1 MSYPFYRILGALII
15 GIVVARYDLLE
26 IQATQILLAVF
37 LFLTIASRL
46 FKSLWVRKYLFGGS
60 VMAFFLVLGSFLY
73 NCTQQLPKHHY
84 TNQGVLGE
92 EHLIKFRLTDRL
104 TPNEFNSRFYADV
117 MEVDGTL
124 STGRILVLFKRA
136 DTVSYNV
143 GQELVVY
150 DDINDASDARNPGD
164 FNYKE
169 YLASIDVYG
178 QLYVDLPNIFNVE
191 EVALENQSILESFKE
206 KILVELAQSG
216 LHLEPR
222 SMIEALVLGQRQ
234 NVDPEIT
241 KSFRD
246 AGVIHILALSG
257 LHVGIILYIL
267 QFLTQPLRRV
277 RFGNWFQTALII
289 FLLWSYALLTG
300 LSPSIFRA
308 VTMFSFVAVGM
319 NIKRKASVFHSL
331 TLSAFVLLLID
342 ARLLFQVGFQLSY
355 MAVYSIVLLQPIL
368 ARLWPWRNKIKDFFW
383 NILTVTLA
391 AQIGVAPLSVFYFHQ
406 LPGLFL
412 VGNMVLLPSLPFIIG
427 AALLLIVLLL
437 VNAPA
442 TWLVSA
448 LNIVLDW
455 TISFVGK
462 ISSYD
467 AFIFKDLYLELYEL
481 ILIYV
486 IIFGIALYLRP
497 YIKRSRRQLISWMRP
512 NWMLHVSLAALVIL
526 ITTNVI
532 IDIIPEKD
540 KVLLLHQ
547 ARGSAISLSN
557 NEHVNLLV
565 DLSKMDSL
573 RAQTSLERLMNISSH
588 RNKQLDTLHLK
599 NEFSFKEIHLIRIDS
614 TGVWNA
620 ANEHQLVL
628 LSHSP
633 KINLERLIE
642 ELKPKAIIS
651 DGSNYRSSVEQW
663 KATCDDYKVPFYH
676 TYEKGAIDLRE
687 LAATSLVLP
696 QHQP

>member
-1 MSYPFYRILGALII
+1 MSYPFYRILFLFIAGIVAARFNGLELEYAQILIGI
-15 GIVVARYDLLE
+15 SLISIVVA
-26 IQATQILLAVF
+26 QF
-37 LFLTIASRL
+37 LS
-46 FKSLWVRKYLFGGS
+46 SLWVKKYVFGGS
-60 VMAFFLVLGSFLY
+60 VLAFFFGLGSFLFY
-73 NCTQQLPKHHY
+73 NTQQLPKHHF
-84 TNQGVLGE
+84 TNQDVIGE
-92 EHLIKFRLTDRL
+92 EHLIRFRLTDRL
-104 TPNEFNSRFYADV
+104 TPNEFNSRFYA
-117 MEVDGTL
+117 EVQEVNGRL

-136 DTVSYNV
+136 DSVDYNV
-143 GQELVVY
+143 GQELLVY

-178 QLYVDLPNIFNVE
+178 QLYVDLPNVF
-191 EVALENQSILESFKE
+191 EVLDHTADDLGFLERLRENILN
-206 KILVELAQSG
+206 ELAQSG

-234 NVDPEIT
+234 NIDPEIT

-257 LHVGIILYIL
+257 LHVGIILLIL
-267 QFLTQPLRRV
+267 RWLTRPVLRLRN
-277 RFGNWFQTALII
+277 GNWIQSGLVV
-289 FLLWSYALLTG
+289 FLLWCFALMTG

-331 TLSAFVLLLID
+331 TLSAFVLLFVD

-368 ARLWPWRNKIKDFFW
+368 TRIWPWRNKFKDFFW
-383 NILTVTLA
+383 KIFTVTFA
-391 AQIGVAPLSVFYFHQ
+391 AQIGVAPLSIFYFHQ

-412 VGNMVLLPSLPFIIG
+412 VGNMVLLPALPFIIG

-437 VNAPA
+437 INAPTA
-442 TWLVSA
+442 WLVSA
-448 LNIVLDW
+448 LNYVLEW
-455 TISFVGK
+455 IISFVGR

-467 AFIFKDLYLELYEL
+467 AFIFKDLYLELHEL

-486 IIFGIALYLRP
+486 IIFGIALYLKP
-497 YIKRSRRQLISWMRP
+497 FIKRSRRQLINWMRP
-512 NWMLHVSLAALVIL
+512 NWMLHVSLAAFVLFIGIGAV
-526 ITTNVI
+526 T
-532 IDIIPEKD
+532 DASHKED
-540 KVLLLHQ
+540 EVLLLHQ

-557 NEHVNLLV
+557 KDQVRLFV

-573 RAQTSLERLMNISSH
+573 RAQNSLKRLVNISTH
-588 RNKQLDTLHLK
+588 RDKQLDTLHLK
-599 NEFSFKEIHLIRIDS
+599 NLFSFQEVDLVRIDS
-614 TGVWNA
+614 SGVWDSIRKN
-620 ANEHQLVL
+620 QLVL

-633 KINLERLIE
+633 KINLERLIQE
-642 ELKPKAIIS
+642 IQPKAIIS
-651 DGSNYRSSVEQW
+651 DGSNYRSSVEEW
-663 KATCDDYKVPFYH
+663 KATCDAYNVSFYN

-687 LAATSLVLP
+687 LVATSLPLP

>member
-1 MSYPFYRILGALII
+1 MSYPFYRILFLFIAGIIAARFNVIQFEFAQISIGIFLLII
-15 GIVVARYDLLE
+15 LISR
-26 IQATQILLAVF
+26 F
-37 LFLTIASRL
+37 L
-46 FKSLWVRKYLFGGS
+46 KPLWVKKYVYGGS
-60 VMAFFLVLGSFLY
+60 VLAFFFGLGSFLSY
-73 NCTQQLPKHHY
+73 RAQQLPEHHF
-84 TNQGVLGE
+84 TNQDVIGE
-92 EHLIKFRLTDRL
+92 EHLIKFKLTDRL

-117 MEVDGTL
+117 KEINGKL

-136 DTVSYNV
+136 DSVSYNV
-143 GQELVVY
+143 GQELLVY

-178 QLYVDLPNIFNVE
+178 QLYVDLPNVF
-191 EVALENQSILESFKE
+191 EVVNSTSENLGFLDRLRENILN
-206 KILVELAQSG
+206 ELAQSG

-234 NVDPEIT
+234 NIDPEIT

-257 LHVGIILYIL
+257 LHVGIILLIL
-267 QFLTQPLRRV
+267 RWLTRPVLRLKN
-277 RFGNWFQTALII
+277 GNWIQSGIVV
-289 FLLWSYALLTG
+289 FLLWCFAMMTG

-319 NIKRKASVFHSL
+319 NINRKASVFHSL
-331 TLSAFVLLLID
+331 TLSAFVLLFVD
-342 ARLLFQVGFQLSY
+342 TRLLFQVGFQLSY
-355 MAVYSIVLLQPIL
+355 MAVYSIVLFQPIL
-368 ARLWPWRNKIKDFFW
+368 ARVWPWRNKIKDFFW

-437 VNAPA
+437 VNAPSS
-442 TWLVSA
+442 WLVSA
-448 LNIVLDW
+448 LNNALEWI
-455 TISFVGK
+455 ISFVGN

-467 AFIFKDLYLELYEL
+467 TFIFKDLYVELYEL
-481 ILIYV
+481 ILLY
-486 IIFGIALYLRP
+486 IIIIGIALYLRP
-497 YIKRSRRQLISWMRP
+497 YVKRSRRQIITWMRP
-512 NWMLHVSLAALVIL
+512 NWMLHVSLTALVVL
-526 ITTNVI
+526 ITIGII
-532 IDIIPEKD
+532 IDTTYNEN

-557 NEHVNLLV
+557 NEHAHLLV

-573 RAQTSLERLMNISSH
+573 RAQTSLERLINISPH
-588 RNKQLDTLHLK
+588 RDRQLDTLHLK
-599 NEFSFKEIHLIRIDS
+599 NEFSFKEVYLIRIDS
-614 TGVWNA
+614 TGVWHA
-620 ANEHQLVL
+620 APKNQLVL

-663 KATCDDYKVPFYH
+663 KATCDENGVPFFN
-676 TYEKGAIDLRE
+676 TYEEGAIDLRA